1 MLKNSSNGWMRL
13 SYLVIIPMLA
23 VLVNACDTSNN
34 KKVKAPAE
42 ATETVETETKAEAA
56 APESFAFDA
65 VEQKPMFNGGDANE
79 FAKWVYSQLE
89 YPEAA
94 KEAGEQGRVLV
105 QFTVNADGSMGDA
118 TVLRSASPELDAE
131 ALRVVNSCTQK
142 WTPGMQDGKPVPVS
156 FSIPI
161 VFKLN

>member
-1 MLKNSSNGWMRL
+1 MMLKHSSNGWMRL
-13 SYLVIIPMLA
+13 SYLVLIPMLT
-23 VLVNACDTSNN
+23 VLVYACDTSNN
-34 KKVKAPAE
+34 KKIKAPAE
-42 ATETVETETKAEAA
+42 TTEPAA
-56 APESFAFDA
+56 APESFAFNA
-65 VEQKPMFNGGDANE
+65 VEQKPTFNGGDANE

-105 QFTVNADGSMGDA
+105 QFTVNTDGSMSDA

-161 VFKLN
+161 VFQLK